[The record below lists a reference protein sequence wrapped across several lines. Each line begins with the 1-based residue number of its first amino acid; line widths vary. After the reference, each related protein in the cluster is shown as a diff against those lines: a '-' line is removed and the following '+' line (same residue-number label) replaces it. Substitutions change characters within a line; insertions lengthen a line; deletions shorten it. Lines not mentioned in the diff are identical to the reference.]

1 VGVISN
7 IQQQWRIVAVLANSP
22 SFTHNSQIGGFGGIM
37 LRLRESPSARDSER
51 QNDLPAM
58 G

>member
-1 VGVISN
+1 MGVISN
-7 IQQQWRIVAVLANSP
+7 ILRQRRFVAVLANSP
-22 SFTHNSQIGGFGGIM
+22 SFTRNSQIGGFGGIM

-51 QNDLPAM
+51 QNDLPTM

>member
-1 VGVISN
+1 VISN
-7 IQQQWRIVAVLANSP
+7 ILRQRRFVAVPANSP